1 MKEKISKL
9 ANEEF
14 EYQLPRLILSE
25 EDCTFRLEKGKEES
39 KVIQLS
45 NDENRTM
52 KGFIYCTSPY
62 ITLSKGTFE
71 GIKTEIQVKAL
82 VRDKDTGSRIEDKI
96 TIISD
101 CGEKEIPLEIE
112 VVEHFYNTSMGKIKD
127 LFHFANLAKTNQVEA
142 VSLFKSKEFEHI
154 FLKHKKEKILY
165 HSLLKGNSSNQAM
178 EEFLVAIH
186 KKLKL
191 LISVEKTELFY
202 GIKEEKP
209 FQDKLLI
216 KKDNW
221 GFCELK
227 LKSDVEFLVLE
238 HKRIWS
244 DDFVANKYELEYVI
258 DPSKMRYGKN
268 YGRITISTP
277 YQHFEI
283 NVTAL
288 KAGENQKE
296 KENYLLKK
304 QCIVDLVE
312 NYMQFRINYSTKQYY
327 VYEAETIL
335 KKCEALFTEDIY
347 LLLQYHLYIIKEDS
361 GKIEE
366 YKNRMEKKLFQWETE
381 KVDCYCAAL
390 YLRAFQTKK
399 EDDITFAA
407 KKIGELYKKD
417 KQFTYLW
424 YLLYLEDTYE
434 KRKEKEQVLIEQLE
448 QGQISPVL
456 YYEIITYYNKY
467 PSSLNELSDALIR
480 AFHWGIKSNY
490 IQYDLMLQYVLL
502 VRKINGYSSII
513 YNDLVHL
520 YNKYKAD
527 EVLYS
532 ICSMLIRSEKAS
544 KEYFKWYRLGV
555 ERQLRITNLYEYYLY
570 SCNED
575 EVSELPVSLLLYF
588 NYDSNLSYRKRG
600 FLYGYL
606 IQNKFKHKAIFEQ
619 YERRILHFTKSQLE
633 KKNQDKNLYILY
645 EDLLDNNGIPEGL
658 ADNISELM
666 FQYEIIC
673 ENEKIQGV
681 IVTHK
686 EIEKE
691 VYTPLIDGK
700 GIITIYTEQ
709 PSIIFV
715 DENGGRYGNTIAYK
729 TYKCN
734 NLDKYDKAC
743 YESGSKNPMLL
754 LHLYEKIEQY
764 QQEEEASEQICKE
777 VLLISSLNALY
788 RKKVLMGLMNEYYE
802 RMDYNALSN
811 ILDEFDLDELNH
823 EERAKVIETCII
835 YDREQKAIESI
846 KKFGF
851 SGIRSNR
858 LLRLIAKWIRERK
871 GEKDDFILLL
881 SKNVFSMEKYN
892 EEVLSYLIQYF
903 NGSAKEMYLLW
914 EKAQSFAVDTR
925 ELEERLLCQILF
937 TEQCSQKYFKVFL
950 AYYEKEK
957 SSLLIYGFLSFY
969 SYRYVVHDRILHDRF
984 FKVLEEECGFR
995 ESQIGCLA
1003 LLKYYSTLEELT
1015 KEQISFVD
1023 YTMYQMI
1030 EKRIIFP
1037 FFSDFKRK
1045 MPVPHK
1051 IQDKFYVEY
1060 KCNPK
1065 KKVTICYQLEEQEE
1079 KEFVTEVMKPVYNG
1093 IFVKEFVLFYNET
1106 LQYYITEE
1114 DWENIEEERKERKIT
1129 ESVSA
1134 FINKLP
1140 DVKEETS
1147 YNLINIM
1154 LMTKEMQDEKT
1165 LLEIMKYYVQLSY
1178 IGKELFKPI

>member
-14 EYQLPRLILSE
+14 EYELPKLILSE
-25 EDCTFRLEKGKEES
+25 ECCTFHIEKDKEER
-39 KVIQLS
+39 KIIELS
-45 NDENRTM
+45 NDENKTM

-62 ITLSKGTFE
+62 ITLSKEAFE
-71 GIKTEIQVKAL
+71 GIKTIIEIKAL
-82 VRDKDTGSRIEDKI
+82 VRDKDSGSRIEDKI
-96 TIISD
+96 IIISD

-112 VVEHFYNTSMGKIKD
+112 VVEHFYNTSMGKMKD
-127 LFHFANLAKTNQVEA
+127 LFHFANLAKTNQTEA

-154 FLKHKKEKILY
+154 FLKQKKEKILY

-202 GIKEEKP
+202 GIKEEKS

-221 GFCELK
+221 GFCEVK
-227 LKSDVEFLVLE
+227 LKSNVEFIVLE

-244 DDFVANKYELEYVI
+244 EDFAANKYELDYVI

-268 YGRITISTP
+268 YGRIVISTL
-277 YQHFEI
+277 YQQFEI
-283 NVTAL
+283 NVTAI
-288 KAGENQKE
+288 KTGVNQKE
-296 KENYLLKK
+296 KENNLLKK
-304 QCIVDLVE
+304 KCIIDLVE

-327 VYEAETIL
+327 VYETESIL
-335 KKCEALFTEDIY
+335 NKCKNLIDTDSY
-347 LLLQYHLYIIKEDS
+347 MLLQYHLYIIKEDYA
-361 GKIEE
+361 KIEE
-366 YKNRMEKKLFQWETE
+366 YKIQIESRLLQWETDN
-381 KVDCYCAAL
+381 KANYCAGL
-390 YLRAFQTKK
+390 YLKAFQTKK
-399 EDDITFAA
+399 EEDITAA
-407 KKIGELYKKD
+407 SEKIGELYNKENT
-417 KQFTYLW
+417 FTYLW
-424 YLLYLEDTYE
+424 YLLYLDDTFD
-434 KRKEKEQVLIEQLE
+434 KRKEREKVLLEQVE
-448 QGQISPVL
+448 QGLTSPIL

-467 PSSLNELSDALIR
+467 PSSLNELTPALIR
-480 AFHWGIKSNY
+480 VFHWGIKINY

-502 VRKINGYSSII
+502 VRKINGYSLII
-513 YNDLVHL
+513 YKDLIHL
-520 YNKYKAD
+520 YEKYKTD
-527 EVLYS
+527 EILHS
-532 ICSMLIRSEKAS
+532 ICSMLIRSEKVS
-544 KEYFKWYRLGV
+544 IEYFNWYRLGV

-570 SCNED
+570 SCD
-575 EVSELPVSLLLYF
+575 EEEIKELPVSLLLYF
-588 NYDSNLSYRKRG
+588 NYDSNLTYRKRA
-600 FLYGYL
+600 FLYRYL
-606 IQNKFKHKAIFEQ
+606 IQNKLKHKAIFEQ
-619 YERRILHFTKSQLE
+619 YERRILHFTKSQIE

-645 EDLLDNNGIPEGL
+645 EDFLESNGLQEGL
-658 ADNISELM
+658 TSKVPELM
-666 FQYEIIC
+666 FQYEIVC
-673 ENEKIQGV
+673 ENKKMHGV

-691 VYTPLIDGK
+691 VYTPLVDGK

-715 DENGGRYGNTIAYK
+715 DENGGRYANTISYK
-729 TYKCN
+729 TYKCS
-734 NLDKYDKAC
+734 NLDKYDKEC
-743 YESGSKNPMLL
+743 YQGGCRNPMLL

-764 QQEEEASEQICKE
+764 QREEEASEQICKE
-777 VLLISSLNALY
+777 VLAISSLNKFY
-788 RKKVLMGLMNEYYE
+788 RKNVLMGLMQEYYE

-811 ILDEFDLDELNH
+811 ILDQFDLEELNH
-823 EERAKVIETCII
+823 QERAKVIETCII
-835 YDREQKAIESI
+835 YDREQKAIDSI

-851 SGIRSNR
+851 AGIRSNR

-871 GEKDDFILLL
+871 GEKNDFILLL

-914 EKAQSFAVDTR
+914 EKAQLFEVDTR
-925 ELEERLLCQILF
+925 TLEERLLYQVLF
-937 TEQCSQKYFKVFL
+937 TEQCSQKYFKVFFS
-950 AYYEKEK
+950 YYEKEK
-957 SSLLIYGFLSFY
+957 NTLLIHSFLSFY
-969 SYRYVVHDRILHDRF
+969 SYRYVVHDRILHERF
-984 FKVLEEECGFR
+984 FKVLEEECRFR

-1015 KEQISFVD
+1015 EKQITFVD

-1030 EKRIIFP
+1030 EKRIVFP
-1037 FFSDFKRK
+1037 FFSDFKSK

-1065 KKVTICYQLEEQEE
+1065 KKVTISYQLEGQEE
-1079 KEFVTEVMKPVYNG
+1079 TEFVTEAMKPVYSG

-1114 DWENIEEERKERKIT
+1114 DWENTEEKIKERKIT
-1129 ESVSA
+1129 ESASA
-1134 FINKLP
+1134 VINKLA
-1140 DVKEETS
+1140 DVKDETS

-1154 LMTKEMQDEKT
+1154 LITKEMQDEKT

-1178 IGKELFKPI
+1178 IGSQLFKPI